1 MKTTII
7 TVAVILLSINTISAQ
22 KVKEAEVPKA
32 VITSFQTHFKGAKAD
47 AWDKEKNGEF
57 EAEFKMNKVEMS
69 ANSSADG
76 KLMETEE
83 EIATATLPKS
93 AIDYIT
99 KNYAGIKIEEAAK
112 ITDSTGKLTY
122 EAEVKKGKEEI
133 ELLFDAAGTF
143 IKQVIETKDNT
154 KKG

>member
-1 MKTTII
+1 MKKIINTI
-7 TVAVILLSINTISAQ
+7 AVIVLSINSSSAQ

-32 VITSFQTHFKGAKAD
+32 VITSFQTHFKGGKVE

-57 EAEFKMNKVEMS
+57 EAEFKLNKIEMS
-69 ANSSADG
+69 ANFSADG

-83 EIATATLPKS
+83 EIATATLPKT
-93 AIDYIT
+93 ATDYIT

-112 ITDSTGKLTY
+112 ITDSNGKITY

-133 ELLFDAAGTF
+133 ELMFDANGTF
-143 IKQVIETKDNT
+143 IKKVVETKDDT
-154 KKG
+154 KKD